1 MLTGS
6 AIGAT
11 REAGAARELG
21 AAREAGEAD
30 EVREGA
36 AREGAAREAA
46 ADEAPVSDAR
56 LAAVIDAWPDLSE
69 PMKDRLAA
77 LARAQSAPLADLP

>member
-11 REAGAARELG
+11 REAGAARE
-21 AAREAGEAD
+21 AGEAD
-30 EVREGA
+30 EVREGS
-36 AREGAAREAA
+36 AREAA